1 MKRRSCLDVIDLTS
15 DEPDESVDSSQDT
28 TKKPVR
34 KRRFDDDGSGLGAA
48 STGHKTTP
56 DTSNDHKLALKLE
69 RKWSS
74 QFPANSYTGSDL
86 GLGASLHPQ
95 AKQQKPVCGD
105 AKAEKD
111 ASGGGDGG
119 GGSCWSGGHGDGA
132 ACAARGKKV
141 GTLNPYP
148 QP

>member
-95 AKQQKPVCGD
+95 AKQQKPGLVCGD
-105 AKAEKD
+105 AKAD

-119 GGSCWSGGHGDGA
+119 GSSSSGGGGDGA
-132 ACAARGKKV
+132 ACAASGKKV
-141 GTLNPYP
+141 GTLHP
-148 QP
+148 